1 VGGPNYG
8 VEGQPFVWDASV
20 PVQFRVDGGPLA
32 RKPDGTVVLDNATGV
47 SRVKA
52 MFQVWQDVPT
62 ASISFSYAGQ
72 VQSTGIFTDGDVST
86 VPEFDAVTASCDDGT
101 QNAVL
106 FDADGTIFQQL
117 VGDPGI
123 IGFASACKLDP
134 TTGRILTAFGMFNGQ
149 MQDGVNAP
157 LAYPANYEMTSAQ
170 FNEAI
175 AHELGH
181 FIGLDHSQIN
191 VEVLNDNG
199 TCPTTDLAG
208 LPLMF
213 PFAVCQARSTASL
226 PMLAPDDAAWV
237 SYLYPETVN
246 APPGQVPFNS
256 RYGTIKGA
264 ILFSDG
270 QTQAQGVNVIARDTL
285 KPRSIALSVVS
296 GYLFTGNP
304 GQTVTGTNDTGSPF
318 GSRTPLLAGT
328 YDIPVPPGSYTVE
341 VESINQHFS
350 GGSIVGP
357 LDPPIAS
364 PGPREFWNANE
375 SATDSTTDKSAVT
388 VTVGAVVSDINII
401 LNGTA
406 LRFDFFESARLWLI
420 KSPPAWL
427 REEDVIPCAMD
438 A

>member
-1 VGGPNYG
+1 
-8 VEGQPFVWDASV
+8 
-20 PVQFRVDGGPLA
+20 
-32 RKPDGTVVLDNATGV
+32 
-47 SRVKA
+47 
-52 MFQVWQDVPT
+52 
-62 ASISFSYAGQ
+62 
-72 VQSTGIFTDGDVST
+72 
-86 VPEFDAVTASCDDGT
+86 
-101 QNAVL
+101 
-106 FDADGTIFQQL
+106 
-117 VGDPGI
+117 
-123 IGFASACKLDP
+123 
-134 TTGRILTAFGMFNGQ
+134 
-149 MQDGVNAP
+149 
-157 LAYPANYEMTSAQ
+157 MTSAQ

-199 TCPTTDLAG
+199 TCPTADLAG

-246 APPGQVPFNS
+246 APPSQVPFNS

-285 KPRSIALSVVS
+285 KPRSIAVSVVS

-304 GQTVTGTNDTGSPF
+304 GQTVTGTNDTGSSY

-341 VESINQHFS
+341 VESINHNFV
-350 GGSIVGP
+350 GGSSVGP
-357 LDPPIAS
+357 LNPPILS
-364 PGPREFWNANE
+364 PGPKEFWNANE
-375 SATDSTTDKSAVT
+375 SATDSAADKST
-388 VTVGAVVSDINII
+388 VTVAAGAIVSDINII

-406 LRFDFFESARLWLI
+406 PRFDLLESSELWLLG
-420 KSPPAWL
+420 PLPALL
-427 REEDVIPCAMD
+427 REEELRACAV
-438 A
+438 AT